1 MNQQDLISMGCD
13 TVAIA
18 GVAIQTDKLLQYIS
32 LGLTILSI
40 LIGLIFKVVSW
51 YKTAKADG
59 KITDD
64 ELEELKSTLQKA
76 DSEYNVALKNYNDG
90 VKKAL
95 NRKDN
100 KKWS

>member
-1 MNQQDLISMGCD
+1 MNQQDLIGMGCD

-18 GVAIQTDKLLQYIS
+18 GVAIQTDKLLQYVS

-40 LIGLIFKVVSW
+40 LVGLIFKIVSW

-64 ELEELKSTLQKA
+64 ELEGLKNTLQKA
-76 DSEYNVALKNYNDG
+76 DNDYNVALKNYNDG
-90 VKKAL
+90 VQKAL
-95 NRKDN
+95 NRKEI
-100 KKWS
+100 KK